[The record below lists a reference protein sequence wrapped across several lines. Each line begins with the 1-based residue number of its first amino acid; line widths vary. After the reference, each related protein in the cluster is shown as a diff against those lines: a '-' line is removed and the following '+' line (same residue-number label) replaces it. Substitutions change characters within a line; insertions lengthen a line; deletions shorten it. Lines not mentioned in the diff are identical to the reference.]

1 MKQIDSFLNKIMQ
14 LEASDLEQS
23 DKKECLPVIGK
34 DPTPCP
40 PCGGCESV
48 SYSTTDFMKQTD
60 HTECYIDNDSN
71 IAGYISMIMA
81 YYRNPELML
90 RILYG

>member
-14 LEASDLEQS
+14 LEAGALEQS
-23 DKKECLPVIGK
+23 DKKECLPVIEK

-40 PCGGCESV
+40 PCGRCESM
-48 SYSTTDFMKQTD
+48 SYHSTDFMKQSD
-60 HTECYIDNDSN
+60 FIKDNDSN
-71 IAGYISMIMA
+71 IAGYMSMMMA

-90 RILYG
+90 RILYGRD

>member
-23 DKKECLPVIGK
+23 DKKECLLVIEK
-34 DPTPCP
+34 DPSPCP
-40 PCGGCESV
+40 PTGGCESV
-48 SYSTTDFMKQTD
+48 SYHSTDFAKQRD
-60 HTECYIDNDSN
+60 YVDNDSN